1 MKFLQWYQ
9 TFITLLFDENGK
21 VKRWK
26 GNIREGSREG
36 KTGTLNGALTSVQI
50 ISIPSRT
57 ADKKCYFGKKKKKS
71 FDKKKIGT
79 TLIHSE
85 KEISAALRM
94 NYDRTYNSNANQAQL
109 VWLKT
114 EQKLSVNSYFPSRL
128 RAKWSYR

>member
-1 MKFLQWYQ
+1 MLFL
-9 TFITLLFDENGK
+9 
-21 VKRWK
+21 
-26 GNIREGSREG
+26 
-36 KTGTLNGALTSVQI
+36 
-50 ISIPSRT
+50 
-57 ADKKCYFGKKKKKS
+57 KKKKKT
-71 FDKKKIGT
+71 FLLTKKIGT

-128 RAKWSYR
+128 RAK